1 MQEKLISARSGLVLR
16 CASDGNA
23 YLEIWTIGTG
33 PGHRGP
39 TEPAIFELGYGARL
53 RLARR
58 RCGPAVLRLL

>member
-1 MQEKLISARSGLVLR
+1 MQEKLISPRSGLVLR
-16 CASDGNA
+16 CASDGKA

-58 RCGPAVLRLL
+58 RCASAYWR